1 MTKKL
6 KITFMP
12 GAFDTFEG
20 TQEELDSLIKD
31 LETKLS
37 SGELLEN
44 SKPVDIEQLFE
55 EDPELAEKL
64 TNMFELDTQ
73 RKRKLN

>member
-20 TQEELDSLIKD
+20 TQEELDALIKD
-31 LETKLS
+31 LETKFS

-64 TNMFELDTQ
+64 ANMYELDTE